1 MANPAIVDNL
11 KDKHHR
17 RRKLVES
24 LFVFVCI
31 FATFL
36 GFLSLVLLIVGVAKD
51 GVSVLSWD
59 FISSF
64 PSRKAENAG
73 VYSALFGTFWLM
85 GLTALFSVPLGVGAA
100 IYLEEFASKNW
111 LTRLIQINI
120 ANLAGVPSIVYGL
133 LGLAIFVR
141 ALSDVT
147 DGTVFGIQGTARS
160 VLSGALTMSLL
171 ILPMIITSTQEA
183 LKAVPN
189 SYREGSYALGSTRW
203 ETVRNHVLPPAMPG
217 VLTSIILGLSR
228 AIGESAPLM
237 TIGALT
243 YVAFIPESPF
253 DGFTVLPIQIFQW
266 AARPQEAFHH
276 NAAGGILVLMAVL
289 IIFNAAAI
297 YLRQVARRRLM

>member
-1 MANPAIVDNL
+1 MVNPAVEHNL
-11 KDKHHR
+11 QDKHHA
-17 RRKLVES
+17 RRKFVENA
-24 LFVFVCI
+24 FVFVCVS
-31 FATFL
+31 ATII
-36 GFLSLVLLIVGVAKD
+36 GFLSLVLLVVGVAKD
-51 GVSVLSWD
+51 GIGVLNWD

-100 IYLEEFASKNW
+100 TYLEEFASKNW
-111 LTRLIQINI
+111 LTKLIQINI

-141 ALSDVT
+141 ALSNVT
-147 DGTVFGIQGTARS
+147 DGTAFGIEGTSRS

-183 LKAVPN
+183 LRAVPN
-189 SYREGSYALGSTRW
+189 SYREGALALGSTKW
-203 ETVRNHVLPPAMPG
+203 ETVRNHVLPPAAPG
-217 VLTSIILGLSR
+217 ILTSIILGLSR

-253 DGFTVLPIQIFQW
+253 DGFTVMPIQIFQW
-266 AARPQEAFHH
+266 ASRPQEAFHH
-276 NAAGGILVLMAVL
+276 NAAGGILVLMVVL
-289 IIFNAAAI
+289 
-297 YLRQVARRRLM
+297 